1 MIESVDVVV
10 VGSGALGAS
19 TAFHLAKEG
28 RSVAL
33 VDKAEIGSQTSPR
46 AAGLTGQVRRTE
58 MMTRLA
64 WQAIEKFER
73 FTDETGEPLE
83 FFQPGSLT
91 VARTPEHAAV
101 IRGAAEMASHLGL
114 DVREVSPQEAHEM
127 MPLLQ
132 PRGIVAVGYVR
143 KDMYMEPAQLAV
155 AYARAAQRH
164 GTILLPN
171 TEVQEIVVEN
181 GAVSRVVT
189 TRGEIR
195 APVVVDAAGGWL
207 RLVAGLAGVPMPV
220 VPTKHQLMITVPI
233 PEVKPDQPVVRILD
247 ANAYVRPDRGGL
259 MFGGYEASP
268 AQVASDQALRS
279 LRVEDLTFDLSVLRS
294 LADRIHE
301 QFPVLRGIELQEH
314 RGGLP
319 TLTVDAD
326 HVLGP
331 APGVKGLYVL
341 GGCNVGGFSIS
352 PVLGELLTAWIV
364 TGEAPMDLSRFNPG
378 RFVANLSESDMRE
391 QARQRY
397 ANYYAAA

>member
-10 VGSGALGAS
+10 VGSGALGSS

-101 IRGAAEMASHLGL
+101 IRGAAEMAHHLGL
-114 DVREVSPQEAHEM
+114 DVREVSPQQAHEM

-155 AYARAAQRH
+155 AYARAAERH

-268 AQVASDQALRS
+268 AQLASDQALRS
-279 LRVEDLTFDLSVLRS
+279 LRVERPDVRS
-294 LADRIHE
+294 LRAAFAGR
-301 QFPVLRGIELQEH
+301 
-314 RGGLP
+314 
-319 TLTVDAD
+319 A
-326 HVLGP
+326 
-331 APGVKGLYVL
+331 
-341 GGCNVGGFSIS
+341 
-352 PVLGELLTAWIV
+352 
-364 TGEAPMDLSRFNPG
+364 NP
-378 RFVANLSESDMRE
+378 
-391 QARQRY
+391 
-397 ANYYAAA
+397 

>member
-1 MIESVDVVV
+1 
-10 VGSGALGAS
+10 
-19 TAFHLAKEG
+19 
-28 RSVAL
+28 
-33 VDKAEIGSQTSPR
+33 
-46 AAGLTGQVRRTE
+46 
-58 MMTRLA
+58 
-64 WQAIEKFER
+64 
-73 FTDETGEPLE
+73 
-83 FFQPGSLT
+83 
-91 VARTPEHAAV
+91 
-101 IRGAAEMASHLGL
+101 
-114 DVREVSPQEAHEM
+114 
-127 MPLLQ
+127 
-132 PRGIVAVGYVR
+132 
-143 KDMYMEPAQLAV
+143 
-155 AYARAAQRH
+155 
-164 GTILLPN
+164 
-171 TEVQEIVVEN
+171 
-181 GAVSRVVT
+181 
-189 TRGEIR
+189 
-195 APVVVDAAGGWL
+195 
-207 RLVAGLAGVPMPV
+207 
-220 VPTKHQLMITVPI
+220 
-233 PEVKPDQPVVRILD
+233 VKPDQPVVRILD

-268 AQVASDQALRS
+268 AQLASDQALRS

-326 HVLGP
+326 PVLGP

-352 PVLGELLTAWIV
+352 PVFGELLTAWIV